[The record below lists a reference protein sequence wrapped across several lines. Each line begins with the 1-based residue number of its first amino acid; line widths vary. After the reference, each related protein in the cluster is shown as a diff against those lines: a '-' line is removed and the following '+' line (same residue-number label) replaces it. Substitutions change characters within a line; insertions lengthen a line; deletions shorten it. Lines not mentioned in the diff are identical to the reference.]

1 MNPEI
6 RALILQ
12 ILISIGVLQALL
24 LGLLFVFVPKI
35 RFKVSVL
42 MALLL
47 FLSSFLLFSELLDL
61 ISLQDH
67 FRFLKHYPMVLD
79 LAFGPLIW
87 GLLCFSVEPD
97 RKLVPLDILH
107 LLPLLLGIIWLN
119 TGFAWYG
126 GDTSLFH
133 TTIPD
138 AVAGL
143 VFFKLLVL
151 AGYCLAFLMKL
162 RETNRVRVE
171 QRNFLKLLVWSF
183 ITIIL
188 VAYGAFTL
196 MFFGVHLKVDSDYLA
211 SICLTSFI
219 YVLTIFIIRRPGVFF
234 RKSLTDKYSNSG
246 LDQHTSDQVQQRLTL
261 YLQNQKPF
269 LDPKLT
275 LSQLADHLEVRPN
288 ILSQVINEGM
298 NITFHDLINGYRLKE
313 VKRKLLDP
321 REEHKKILA
330 LAFESGFQSKAS
342 FNRIFKKSEGVSP
355 LDFIRMNKS
364 HPTQ

>member
-1 MNPEI
+1 MVNI
-6 RALILQ
+6 VLILQ

-24 LGLLFVFVPKI
+24 LGLLFVFVPKN
-35 RFKVSVL
+35 RPEVSIL
-42 MALLL
+42 MAVLL
-47 FLSSFLLFSELLDL
+47 FLSSFLLFSELMDL
-61 ISLQDH
+61 IDLQH
-67 FRFLKHYPMVLD
+67 RIGFLKHTSMVLD

-87 GLLCFSVEPD
+87 GLLCFSVQSD
-97 RKLVPLDILH
+97 RKVAFSDLVH

-119 TGFAWYG
+119 TGFGWYG
-126 GDTSLFH
+126 LDTSLFG

-138 AVAGL
+138 AVAGM

-151 AGYCLAFLMKL
+151 AGYCVGCLRKL
-162 RETNRVRVE
+162 RQTDKLPSGL
-171 QRNFLKLLVWSF
+171 RNFLKLLVWSF
-183 ITIIL
+183 ITILL

-211 SICLTSFI
+211 SICLTSFV
-219 YVLTIFIIRRPGVFF
+219 YLLTIFIIRRPEVFF
-234 RKSLTDKYSNSG
+234 RKSLTTKYSNSG
-246 LDQHTSDQVQQRLTL
+246 LDQHTSDRLREKLTG
-261 YLQNQKPF
+261 YLQQQKPF

-275 LSQLADHLEVRPN
+275 LSQLADDLEVRPN

-298 NITFHDLINGYRLKE
+298 NKTFNDLINGYRLQE

-321 REEHKKILA
+321 GEGHKKILA

-342 FNRIFKKSEGVSP
+342 FNRIFKKSEGMSP
-355 LDFIRMNKS
+355 VDFLRMNRS